1 MAEWVGLWEITET
14 YHRKTANVRLRFANR
29 TFDWF
34 KSKQGQQNE
43 PPVQQANLEVLT
55 KFIAEYN
62 SSNEKAIYAMH
73 LWGRFANLNKIFGNL
88 KGFQSADSESKNKY
102 ITIIST
108 DAISNLR
115 DGNLASASCANFYVN
130 YLVAISNTP
139 RNELRGPIEQIADIV
154 DGIVRHGE
162 NEMKRVGKIEE
173 DTQTYL
179 QSQESYKIGS
189 GIIRGS
195 VTERTALE
203 LSAIILR
210 DLQQVLQT
218 NEDYYWF
225 VLELHGRLISKK
237 DFVRTIIDGQP
248 LLPFEY
254 EGRHSISSYVG
265 KPNPGIQYIDSI
277 YPSVRNWCQKTVP
290 MNHPDE
296 ISTRLIAAAY
306 TRFRMENESA
316 INQIRLEHA
325 VHFHNNCISNGH
337 FESAERWGDVI
348 DALS

>member
-1 MAEWVGLWEITET
+1 
-14 YHRKTANVRLRFANR
+14 
-29 TFDWF
+29 
-34 KSKQGQQNE
+34 
-43 PPVQQANLEVLT
+43 
-55 KFIAEYN
+55 
-62 SSNEKAIYAMH
+62 MH
-73 LWGRFANLNKIFGNL
+73 LWGRFANLNKLFGNL
-88 KGFQSADSESKNKY
+88 NGFQSANIETKNKY

-108 DAISNLR
+108 DAISDLR
-115 DGNLASASCANFYVN
+115 DGNLASASCANFYMN
-130 YLVAISNTP
+130 YLVAVSNIP
-139 RNELRGPIEQIADIV
+139 RNELRGPIEQIADVV
-154 DGIVRHGE
+154 DGIVRYGE
-162 NEMKRVGKIEE
+162 NEMKRVEKIEE
-173 DTQTYL
+173 NIRINL
-179 QSQESYKIGS
+179 QSQQTYKIGS
-189 GIIRGS
+189 GVMREP

-203 LSAIILR
+203 LSAIILY

-225 VLELHGRLISKK
+225 TLELHDRLISKK
-237 DFVRTIIDGQP
+237 DFVRTIIDEQP

-254 EGRHSISSYVG
+254 EGRRSINSYVG

-277 YPSVRNWCQKTVP
+277 YPSIRNWCQKTVP

-316 INQIRLEHA
+316 IHQLRLEHA